1 MKERRISLPELGLIA
16 ATRGALGFGLGL
28 LLADRWTQPQR
39 RAIGWTLFMVGLV
52 STVPLA
58 AEVLDRPGLT
68 PDRSAARPA
77 MSDIG
82 L

>member
-28 LLADRWTQPQR
+28 LLADRWDKPQR
-39 RAIGWTLFMVGLV
+39 RAIGWTLFLVGLI
-52 STVPLA
+52 STAPLA
-58 AEVLDRPGLT
+58 AEVLGRPGLA
-68 PDRSAARPA
+68 PDRPTGRPA
-77 MSDIG
+77 MDDVG